1 MVGEILGMMM
11 ICIRMF
17 GVNVEMMELSQLKLA
32 KRDYEKWDEN
42 QA

>member
-1 MVGEILGMMM
+1 MMM